1 MKNLGDPNWLFNYAT
16 LQGCSTIPLTPP
28 IDSPYSSAPQQCFPT
43 LKLSLS
49 FRFQD
54 LQSYLSPIVPASQ
67 WFQGLPLR
75 SSHHPILHHSCLT
88 HLCLQLV
95 LNLPALPLVLYPTI
109 HLMMSWAS

>member
-54 LQSYLSPIVPASQ
+54 LQLYLSPIEPALQ
-67 WFQGLPLR
+67 WFHTLPLCL
-75 SSHHPILHHSCLT
+75 SCHQILHHSCLT
-88 HLCLQLV
+88 HLHLRLV
-95 LNLPALPLVLYPTI
+95 SNLPALPLVQYPTT
-109 HLMMSWAS
+109 H